1 MFARPEQ
8 HRMGRAFSAS
18 MGLHG
23 VFLVLVLI
31 VMSLRP
37 PDAPPEV
44 IMPEKYDLVFVQAV
58 GPGGGGGGGGNS
70 SPLPPAKIEMKAEMP
85 KPPVIEPVK
94 EAPPPPPTL
103 VAPVQMAAVIPTPG
117 TLTGLSDAPALGR
130 GTGGGGGTGTG
141 TGTGAGTGSG
151 IGEGTG
157 GGFGGGAMQP
167 GSGVTN
173 PTILRQIDPKYTP
186 DAMRAKI
193 QGIVTLEAVVGT
205 NGVITDVRVIKSLDR
220 AFGLDEEA
228 IRTAKLW
235 LFRPG
240 RFQGQAV
247 PVVVVIEMAFRLH

>member
-1 MFARPEQ
+1 
-8 HRMGRAFSAS
+8 
-18 MGLHG
+18 
-23 VFLVLVLI
+23 
-31 VMSLRP
+31 
-37 PDAPPEV
+37 
-44 IMPEKYDLVFVQAV
+44 
-58 GPGGGGGGGGNS
+58 
-70 SPLPPAKIEMKAEMP
+70 
-85 KPPVIEPVK
+85 
-94 EAPPPPPTL
+94 
-103 VAPVQMAAVIPTPG
+103 
-117 TLTGLSDAPALGR
+117 
-130 GTGGGGGTGTG
+130 
-141 TGTGAGTGSG
+141 
-151 IGEGTG
+151 
-157 GGFGGGAMQP
+157 MQP